1 MTLEPKAVG
10 LDYNDVTLIIQRA
23 GRSEREQIEALR
35 EHINYV
41 ITEDEARQ
49 WIRRVKR

>member
-23 GRSEREQIEALR
+23 PRSEKEQIKALR
-35 EHINYV
+35 EHVNFV
-41 ITEDEARQ
+41 ITEEEARR
-49 WIRRVKR
+49 WIRRVKP